1 MKYISLHYDKE
12 NLDSNSIL
20 CNFSHNLQHF
30 QKPSSINRHG
40 QVQILV
46 FNCVQFVAC
55 FGLCYIDIS
64 PIFKHTSKW
73 EETESQDSR
82 ST

>member
-1 MKYISLHYDKE
+1 MKYISTHYDKE

-30 QKPSSINRHG
+30 QKLFTKRLS

-46 FNCVQFVAC
+46 FNCVQFAAC

-64 PIFKHTSKW
+64 PIFKHTSQW
-73 EETESQDSR
+73 EEAESQDSGR
-82 ST
+82 T